1 MRISDWSSDVCSS
14 DLLVPRAEGVQVLL
28 TRRTDGP
35 RHHGGQVAFP
45 GGRVEPGDADACAAA
60 IREANEEIGIVS
72 AELQPM
78 GWLDPLATVSGFT
91 VLPLV
96 AAVAVDF
103 RPHPDPDEV
112 AEVFEVP
119 LDFLMH
125 APNLISTELDWPG
138 RRRSVLEFADRG
150 MPTQR
155 SSIGRASRRESGWHK
170 VESSGGAQSIK
181 KKK

>member
-1 MRISDWSSDVCSS
+1 
-14 DLLVPRAEGVQVLL
+14 
-28 TRRTDGP
+28 
-35 RHHGGQVAFP
+35 
-45 GGRVEPGDADACAAA
+45 
-60 IREANEEIGIVS
+60 
-72 AELQPM
+72 M

-125 APNLISTELDWPG
+125 APNLISTELDWRG

-155 SSIGRASRRESGWHK
+155 IWGATASILFNQIGRASCRGR
-170 VESSGGAQSIK
+170 VCQYV
-181 KKK
+181 